1 MLASQ
6 AVSGLYCSHETTQT
20 NKIQN
25 LVCLGLV
32 RVETGCFDFQ
42 PLSKMRFTFPCWCGK
57 YRSEQDL
64 WMYKLDPDKHVSNYE
79 DNDSFWTCV
88 SYEMCVWNVQRSE
101 FDWLS
106 ILPNDLLSILM
117 HFFTSREEK
126 VQRFASQ
133 KFFGFTEVERFI
145 LILID
150 IERLATKTL
159 KSSQK

>member
-1 MLASQ
+1 M
-6 AVSGLYCSHETTQT
+6 
-20 NKIQN
+20 
-25 LVCLGLV
+25 
-32 RVETGCFDFQ
+32 
-42 PLSKMRFTFPCWCGK
+42 
-57 YRSEQDL
+57 
-64 WMYKLDPDKHVSNYE
+64 DPDKHVSNYE